1 MSTICGKYF
10 SIKRKNI
17 DMTTVERIKKLA
29 KERGLSLQQAAEK
42 AGIGINSIYRWDKVT
57 PSSNSLEKVANILH
71 TTTDYLLGR
80 TDDPNIPNSN
90 ENNINSNTLTWL
102 DLDMPY
108 GGSVPD
114 ELKDYY
120 KAMAE
125 QYIKQHPEILKKRDD
140 K

>member
-1 MSTICGKYF
+1 
-10 SIKRKNI
+10 
-17 DMTTVERIKKLA
+17 MTTVERIKKLA
-29 KERGLSLQQAAEK
+29 KERGLTLQQVAKK
-42 AGIGINSIYRWDKVT
+42 AGIGINSIYRWNKVT
-57 PSSNSLEKVANILH
+57 PSSNSLEKVAKVFNV
-71 TTTDYLLGR
+71 TPDYLRGYI
-80 TDDPNIPNSN
+80 DDPRISN
-90 ENNINSNTLTWL
+90 NDNNNINSNTLTWL

>member
-1 MSTICGKYF
+1 MSVLYSRITDLTALKKMSLAELERKLGF
-10 SIKRKNI
+10 SNGII
-17 DMTTVERIKKLA
+17 STWKK
-29 KERGLSLQQAAEK
+29 S
-42 AGIGINSIYRWDKVT
+42 NPSIDKV
-57 PSSNSLEKVANILH
+57 EKVANLFD

-80 TDDPNIPNSN
+80 TDDPTIPNNS
-90 ENNINSNTLTWL
+90 ENHINSNTLTWL
-102 DLDMPY
+102 ALDMPY
-108 GGSVPD
+108 GGTVPD

>member
-1 MSTICGKYF
+1 MSVLYSRIADLAMQKKMSLAELERKLGF
-10 SIKRKNI
+10 SNGII
-17 DMTTVERIKKLA
+17 STWKK
-29 KERGLSLQQAAEK
+29 S
-42 AGIGINSIYRWDKVT
+42 NPSIDKV
-57 PSSNSLEKVANILH
+57 EKVANLFN

-80 TDDPNIPNSN
+80 TDNPSIPDFSTL
-90 ENNINSNTLTWL
+90 SDDTLTWL

-120 KAMAE
+120 KALAE

>member
-1 MSTICGKYF
+1 MIEF
-10 SIKRKNI
+10 
-17 DMTTVERIKKLA
+17 ERTKKLA
-29 KERGLSLQQAAEK
+29 KIRKMSLREVNDKAKLGTNTIYNWKSKKPGSDALAAV
-42 AGIGINSIYRWDKVT
+42 AKVL
-57 PSSNSLEKVANILH
+57 N
-71 TTTDYLLGR
+71 TTTDYLNGS
-80 TDDPNIPNSN
+80 TDDPSIPNSN

>member
-1 MSTICGKYF
+1 MSVLYSRITDLTALKKMSLAELERKLGF
-10 SIKRKNI
+10 SNGII
-17 DMTTVERIKKLA
+17 STWKK
-29 KERGLSLQQAAEK
+29 S
-42 AGIGINSIYRWDKVT
+42 NPSIDKV
-57 PSSNSLEKVANILH
+57 EKVANLFD

-80 TDDPNIPNSN
+80 TDDPIIPNNS
-90 ENNINSNTLTWL
+90 ENHINSNTLTWL

-108 GGSVPD
+108 GGTVPD

-125 QYIKQHPEILKKRDD
+125 QYIKQHPEILKKRDE

>member
-1 MSTICGKYF
+1 MSTICDKYF
-10 SIKRKNI
+10 SMKRKNI

-29 KERGLSLQQAAEK
+29 KERGLTLQQVAKK
-42 AGIGINSIYRWDKVT
+42 AGIGINSIYRWNKVT
-57 PSSNSLEKVANILH
+57 PSSNSLEKVAKVFNV
-71 TTTDYLLGR
+71 TPDYLRGYI
-80 TDDPNIPNSN
+80 DDPRIPNN
-90 ENNINSNTLTWL
+90 DNNNINSNTLTWL

-108 GGSVPD
+108 GGTVPD

>member
-1 MSTICGKYF
+1 MLL
-10 SIKRKNI
+10 N
-17 DMTTVERIKKLA
+17 RI
-29 KERGLSLQQAAEK
+29 KERGKEFDMSLQDIANATN
-42 AGIGINSIYRWDKVT
+42 ISPNTIYSWRIKTPRTDKLKEVA
-57 PSSNSLEKVANILH
+57 KVLN

-80 TDDPNIPNSN
+80 TDDPTIPNNS
-90 ENNINSNTLTWL
+90 ENHINSNTLTWL

-125 QYIKQHPEILKKRDD
+125 QYIKQHPEILEKRDD